1 MKNKTFIIKTS
12 NDKNSNIITVIF
24 EGDLGIKNAVA
35 IKNSIQAIKFN
46 TNSVVLNLQN
56 VEKLDITTVQTLNA
70 LRTSLRGKGQKIE
83 LLAEIPVDIEKLLKN
98 TGFSK
103 TL

>member
-1 MKNKTFIIKTS
+1 MKSKTFIIKTS
-12 NDKNSNIITVIF
+12 NDKNSKTVTVIL

-46 TNSVVLNLQN
+46 TNSVVLNLKN
-56 VEKLDITTVQTLNA
+56 VEKLDITTVQTINA
-70 LRTSLRGKGQKIE
+70 LRTALRSNGQKTE
-83 LLAEIPVDIEKLLKN
+83 LIAELPADIEKLLKN